1 MFYSIL
7 SAALETAANTPETAP
22 TPAPVVRDP
31 FARFLEGGLFGRM
44 TDGIATTEYEAR
56 HIICFVVFNLLLIVI
71 PYLLGSLNF
80 GIITSKRLYHDDVRL
95 HGSGNAGL
103 TNTYRTWGKHAAK
116 FVLLGDMLKAMVS
129 VVLGYILL
137 GYNGAYMAAFFC
149 MIGHMFPIFFKFK
162 GGKGVLTVGASLILL
177 DPFVFLILFTVFLL
191 TLWATK
197 YVSMAS
203 CLAMFLYPIFLS
215 SLRGYG
221 TPVLFSFLM
230 MGFVVFMHREN
241 LKRIWNH
248 EESKFS
254 FKKKPEV
261 QETTDTQ
268 DGTK

>member
-7 SAALETAANTPETAP
+7 SAAADTATP
-22 TPAPVVRDP
+22 TPDPVVLDP
-31 FARFLEGGLFGRM
+31 FARFLEDGLFGRM
-44 TDGIATTEYEAR
+44 TDGILPTDYEPK
-56 HIICFVVFNLLLIVI
+56 HVFCFIAFNILLLII

-80 GIITSKRLYHDDVRL
+80 GIITSKRLYNDDVRL

-103 TNTYRTWGKHAAK
+103 TNTYRTWGKHAAGL
-116 FVLLGDMLKAMVS
+116 VLLGDMLKAMVS
-129 VVLGYILL
+129 VVIGYVLL

-162 GGKGVLTVGASLILL
+162 GGKGVLTVGAALILL
-177 DPFVFLILFTVFLL
+177 DPLVFLILFTVFLL

-197 YVSMAS
+197 FVSMAS
-203 CLAMFLYPIFLS
+203 CFGMFLYPIFLS

-230 MGFVVFMHREN
+230 MGFVIFMHREN

-248 EESKFS
+248 EEPKFS
-254 FKKKPEV
+254 LKKKSKPDNV
-261 QETTDTQ
+261 TDA
-268 DGTK
+268 GGEEK